1 VQRFGSVTC
10 RDKALF
16 GTKRHVPGVGKTC
29 VTLQKAPFRNAK
41 STISRPDMHHIAL
54 RNGAYRMMKE
64 CFSQNI

>member
-1 VQRFGSVTC
+1 MC

-16 GTKRHVPGVGKTC
+16 GTKRHVPGGGKTC
-29 VTLQKAPFRNAK
+29 VTQQKAPFRNAK

-54 RNGAYRMMKE
+54 RNGAYRMTKE